1 MKIKTS
7 YFYQIR
13 NFKPYQIPL
22 STAISDPAWY
32 HSKTG
37 DYYID
42 KNGVIN
48 GLRIGMLQ
56 PQRSLGYLCGGKNCM
71 QKPNSCE
78 FLRAYYGQLCL
89 LDFKKLMCLLEQTAD
104 VMQNFLKFGEEP
116 EIILIVHEAPTNPC
130 SERKVIQQYFKE
142 HGIACTEFRKEEY
155 K

>member
-32 HSKTG
+32 HSKTE

-48 GLRIGMLQ
+48 GFCIQ
-56 PQRSLGYLCGGKNCM
+56 
-71 QKPNSCE
+71 
-78 FLRAYYGQLCL
+78 FLPPH
-89 LDFKKLMCLLEQTAD
+89 K
-104 VMQNFLKFGEEP
+104 
-116 EIILIVHEAPTNPC
+116 
-130 SERKVIQQYFKE
+130 
-142 HGIACTEFRKEEY
+142 
-155 K
+155 

>member
-37 DYYID
+37 DYYVD

-71 QKPNSCE
+71 QKSDSCE
-78 FLRAYYGQLCL
+78 FLRAYYDQLCL
-89 LDFKKLMCLLEQTAD
+89 LDFKKLMYLLEQTAD
-104 VMQNFLKFGEEP
+104 VVQNFLKFGEEP

-142 HGIACTEFRKEEY
+142 NRITCTEFRKG
-155 K
+155 

>member
-32 HSKTG
+32 HSKTE

-71 QKPNSCE
+71 QKPDKVDPDILEKAIVDSNVRDPY
-78 FLRAYYGQLCL
+78 LYYALI
-89 LDFKKLMCLLEQTAD
+89 KLVC
-104 VMQNFLKFGEEP
+104 GE
-116 EIILIVHEAPTNPC
+116 INVT
-130 SERKVIQQYFKE
+130 
-142 HGIACTEFRKEEY
+142 
-155 K
+155 